1 MSTSTLVTV
10 THGVVAVSIVA
21 ATTVLLS
28 LHDVDATTAL
38 ALFGAAIALVGGTT
52 STLLALRVPTT
63 TPNTGSTTSVAP

>member
-52 STLLALRVPTT
+52 STLLALRVPTPNQPAGTTT
-63 TPNTGSTTSVAP
+63 TPAP